1 MTGPLAEGL
10 DPVTA
15 FAPAATAPAP
25 ARAMSAPATAHATAR
40 GRRVAFF
47 GHDRAE
53 PTVRKRIDAIREAGW
68 SVVVYAFERDR
79 AGGMPAEPPAADDI
93 VPLGLTVDRN
103 YARRLPRLAV
113 GIVRALRRRR
123 DLRAADVIY
132 VRNLDMA
139 LVAWTAARLA
149 GSRARLVY
157 EVLDIQRLMVR
168 PDAPGRVARAVER
181 WILGRSD
188 LLVVSAPDFIDRYFR
203 PVQGFAGAWH
213 LLENKVMG
221 HRLGEV
227 ATRLDRARTAEPPW
241 VIGWFGTLRCR
252 RSLTILAA
260 IADALGDSVRIVLAG
275 RLSEED
281 IAPRVL
287 ADTLDGRP
295 NMSFRGPYAN
305 PRDLPEIYSGIHFSW
320 AVDYLDDGLNS
331 DWLLPNRLYEGGLCG
346 ALTLARATTATG
358 RYAVSERLG
367 WAFPEPLADSVT
379 AFLRTLTP
387 ETYAERHAGLLA
399 RDLAMFV
406 DVGGMRDLL
415 VRLD

>member
-10 DPVTA
+10 DPVAA
-15 FAPAATAPAP
+15 FAPAPVAPAP
-25 ARAMSAPATAHATAR
+25 ALGVSANSSANTSESTSAAAR

-68 SVVVYAFERDR
+68 SVIVYAFERDR
-79 AGGMPAEPPAADDI
+79 PGGVPAEAPVADDI

-139 LVAWTAARLA
+139 LVAWTSARLA
-149 GSRARLVY
+149 GSRARLIY

-168 PDAPGRVARAVER
+168 PDAPGRVARAIER
-181 WILGRSD
+181 WLLGRSD

-227 ATRLDRARTAEPPW
+227 ATRLDRTRTAEPPW

-260 IADALGDSVRIVLAG
+260 IADALGDLGADRPGRAPLRGGHLTAHPGGHAG
-275 RLSEED
+275 R
-281 IAPRVL
+281 PREHVVPRPL
-287 ADTLDGRP
+287 RESPRSSGDLQRDPLQLGGRL
-295 NMSFRGPYAN
+295 
-305 PRDLPEIYSGIHFSW
+305 PR
-320 AVDYLDDGLNS
+320 
-331 DWLLPNRLYEGGLCG
+331 
-346 ALTLARATTATG
+346 
-358 RYAVSERLG
+358 
-367 WAFPEPLADSVT
+367 
-379 AFLRTLTP
+379 
-387 ETYAERHAGLLA
+387 
-399 RDLAMFV
+399 
-406 DVGGMRDLL
+406 
-415 VRLD
+415 